1 MAQLKGY
8 EKAVATDRKL
18 RVLLQA
24 VSGGGKTLTA
34 LLIAQALEKLENAG
48 PIVVIDTEF
57 KSSAWFADIVPH
69 YIDIMRGDFHP
80 LKFIEAIKKAEEA
93 GASVV
98 ITDSLSSAYSG
109 YPNGVCDLA
118 DQWGKKPGFNDYS
131 KWKIPKLYHKQLYEY
146 IKTCSIHFIGTAIME
161 SKRVMDR
168 DSNTGKTTL
177 KDVGEKVDTEE
188 KLLKYFD
195 FRMEM
200 SKEHDLFFQKSRVLE
215 LDNQVVSMP
224 DAKWCDKFVDLAF
237 NGTQILEKADGE
249 EATMSKAMMPSDMYK
264 SIWAKAKAKGCTA
277 AMFKYAVVQMLGYP
291 TSDAIPMSAQKALE
305 DLVSSKELL
314 ANISE
319 TMNSD
324 PSWKG

>member
-1 MAQLKGY
+1 MAELKGY

-18 RVLLQA
+18 RVMLHG
-24 VSGGGKTLTA
+24 VSGAGKTLTS
-34 LLIAQALEKLENAG
+34 LLIAQALERLEKAG

-57 KSSAWFADIVPH
+57 KASTWFANIVPH
-69 YIDIMRGDFHP
+69 YIDIIRGDFHP
-80 LKFIEAIKKAEEA
+80 LKFIEAIKKAEES

-118 DQWGKKPGFNDYS
+118 DQWGKKPGFNDFS

-146 IKTCSIHFIGTAIME
+146 IKTCSIHFIGTAMME
-161 SKRVMDR
+161 SKRVMDK
-168 DSNTGKTTL
+168 DPNTGKTML
-177 KDVGEKVDTEE
+177 KDVGDKIDTEE

-215 LDNQVVSMP
+215 LDNQVVSAP
-224 DAKWCDKFVDLAF
+224 DSNWCDKFVDLAF
-237 NGTQILEKADGE
+237 NGTQVMDKGDE
-249 EATMSKAMMPSDMYK
+249 ETVMTEAMMSPEVYK